1 MAHCFNI
8 DNTYSNLTWMLEVIS
23 SDIFLFSICTKL
35 VPLYFENGLKF
46 TIKMKSSRKRKWG
59 TTITGTTVENRP
71 SDQMNSDRVVL
82 CLVLTDRSIE

>member
-59 TTITGTTVENRP
+59 TITGTTVENRP
-71 SDQMNSDRVVL
+71 SDQMNCDRVVL
-82 CLVLTDRSIE
+82 RLVLMDRSIE